1 MRRRPRGAHSAPRP
15 ARSVRP
21 VGLAGALFVVGLAV
35 GLLGATLAPPG
46 SLSLSQLRTPGSPAD
61 SAAAEVL
68 TSGSRGATDQS
79 GSATDQASR
88 RAATAE
94 SCRPAPLRRRAA
106 QVLVVGLPDTTGADD
121 PLAREVVELG
131 VGGVFLSEVNAVD
144 ARQVRALAGGLQ
156 RRSAVPLL
164 ISTDEELGRVSS
176 FRDLLGPSSSAR
188 ALAQRPT
195 RSVRARARDL
205 GDQLADIGLTVD
217 LAPVADLDAGPWRG
231 VIGDRSF
238 SGDPVAAGEYATAF
252 ANGLVDAGVLPV
264 AKHFPG
270 HGRAP
275 GDVHLKPS
283 SVEVSLDELMAT
295 DVQPFQAMVHAG
307 VPIVMLGHVAYD
319 ALEPDRPAS
328 LSNASYS
335 LLRDLGFTGVAM
347 TDALG
352 MGAVNG
358 RWTYSEAAV
367 MAVRAGADAL
377 LATDGRQARA
387 MRNAIIEAVHAGRL
401 DDARLNE
408 AAARMLTLKGVDPQA
423 MTCLDAPP
431 LPQMAR
437 RAGVAADS

>member
-1 MRRRPRGAHSAPRP
+1 MRRRPRGAHSAPRS

-21 VGLAGALFVVGLAV
+21 VGLAGALFVVGLAM
-35 GLLGATLAPPG
+35 GLLGASMTPPG
-46 SLSLSQLRTPGSPAD
+46 GLSPSLPQGRTPGSPAD
-61 SAAAEVL
+61 SAAAEVRA
-68 TSGSRGATDQS
+68 SGSRAGTTGQV
-79 GSATDQASR
+79 SR
-88 RAATAE
+88 RAATDD

-121 PLAREVVELG
+121 LLAREVVDLG
-131 VGGVFLSEVNAVD
+131 VGGVFFSEVNAVD
-144 ARQVRALAGGLQ
+144 VRQVRALADGLQ

-188 ALAQRPT
+188 ALAAAGPT

-205 GDQLADIGLTVD
+205 GGQLADMGLTVN

-238 SGDPVAAGEYATAF
+238 SADPVTAGEYATAF

-283 SVEVSLDELMAT
+283 SVDASLDELLAT
-295 DVQPFQAMVHAG
+295 DVQPFQAMVDAG

-328 LSNASYS
+328 LSNASYG

-352 MGAVNG
+352 MGAVHG
-358 RWTYSEAAV
+358 RWDFSEAAV
-367 MAVRAGADAL
+367 LAVRAGADAL
-377 LATDGRQARA
+377 LTTDGRHARA
-387 MRNAIIEAVHAGRL
+387 MRDAIVDAVRSGRL
-401 DDARLNE
+401 EPSRLNQ
-408 AAARMLTLKGVDPQA
+408 AAARMLTLKGVNPSA
-423 MTCLDAPP
+423 MTCLEAPP